1 MNKLKIEDKIKGL
14 EQLYILEK
22 DQDKK
27 LLILSQLKKYKELI
41 DVRNKIQREFN

>member
-1 MNKLKIEDKIKGL
+1 MNKLKIEDKIKEL

-27 LLILSQLKKYKELI
+27 LLILYQLKKYKELI
-41 DVRNKIQREFN
+41 DVRSKIQREFN